1 MDRRRA
7 ELASGTSNGLA
18 VSAEAVA
25 PFGTRRDHSRACSFS
40 G

>member
-25 PFGTRRDHSRACSFS
+25 PFGAPMITHVRFQPA
-40 G
+40 